1 MPPSQRQIEQQ
12 QIDKATRV
20 QDKAHHQAVR
30 EFLHG
35 KESSKERARRVR
47 SPEASQ
53 AAIQAAA
60 NRELARKYREL
71 AKEVEARGA
80 LVHDTPKEG
89 YRPMVRRR
97 IQPLRSPTD
106 PTPTL

>member
-1 MPPSQRQIEQQ
+1 MTPPINN
-12 QIDKATRV
+12 
-20 QDKAHHQAVR
+20 KAHHQAVR
-30 EFLHG
+30 EFLRE
-35 KESSKERARRVR
+35 KEPNKERARRVR

-53 AAIQAAA
+53 AAMQASA

-71 AKEVEARGA
+71 EKEVEARGA

-106 PTPTL
+106 PTPTR

>member
-1 MPPSQRQIEQQ
+1 MTPPTSN
-12 QIDKATRV
+12 
-20 QDKAHHQAVR
+20 KAHAQAVR

-35 KESSKERARRVR
+35 TETSKERARRVR

-71 AKEVEARGA
+71 AKQVESRGA
-80 LVHDTPKEG
+80 LIHEPEKEG
-89 YRPMVRRR
+89 YQPMVRRR
-97 IQPLRSPTD
+97 VMPIRNPTD
-106 PTPTL
+106 PVTQNPSDS

>member
-1 MPPSQRQIEQQ
+1 MTPPINN
-12 QIDKATRV
+12 
-20 QDKAHHQAVR
+20 KAHTQAVR
-30 EFLHG
+30 EFLRE
-35 KESSKERARRVR
+35 KETNKERARRVR